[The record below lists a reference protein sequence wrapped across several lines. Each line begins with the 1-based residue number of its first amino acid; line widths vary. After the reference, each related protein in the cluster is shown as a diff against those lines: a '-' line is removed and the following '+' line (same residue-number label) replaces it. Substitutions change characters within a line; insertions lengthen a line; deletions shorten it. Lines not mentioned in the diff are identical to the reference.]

1 MVQDHHTGFGPA
13 EFVGE
18 VIEMLRN
25 PFLRI
30 LFALTT
36 SGMFCGAAV
45 AQEAEE
51 KPGIS
56 DLALLSQAINWD
68 GIIRAVFIIALAWL
82 LLRFVDRIVENLGKT
97 IAEHRLAFQ
106 RINAFFHYFVY
117 VMTVVIIVMFS
128 FDISPEIIALFG
140 GAAVV
145 ALGFATRDLL
155 ASLVAGI
162 LIIFDRPFQLGD
174 RVTFGGEYGDVI
186 SIGLRSV
193 KIRTLDDCTV
203 TIPNNLFLS
212 EVTSSGNSGELE
224 MMTVVD
230 FYIGLDQ
237 DVKLAR
243 DLVRTATATSRY
255 IYLPKPISVLAWQEP
270 LDGCIAMKLRL
281 KAYVLDTK
289 YEKDFQTDVVL
300 RVHQAFA
307 EYDIQPPVVLA
318 PAASA

>member
-1 MVQDHHTGFGPA
+1 M
-13 EFVGE
+13 
-18 VIEMLRN
+18 N
-25 PFLRI
+25 KS
-30 LFALTT
+30 LFRKSGCAVLIGVLCLTT
-36 SGMFCGAAV
+36 AA
-45 AQEAEE
+45 AQEGEQSAEL
-51 KPGIS
+51 S

-68 GIIRAVFIIALAWL
+68 GILRAAIIIFLAWL
-82 LLRFVDRIVENLGKT
+82 LLRFVDRIVENLGQT
-97 IAEHRLAFQ
+97 IAEHRLSFQ

-155 ASLVAGI
+155 ASLIAGI

-193 KIRTLDDCTV
+193 KLRTLDDCTV

-212 EVTSSGNSGELE
+212 EVTSSANSGQLE
-224 MMTVVD
+224 MQTVID

-237 DVKLAR
+237 DVQKAR
-243 DLVRTATATSRY
+243 DLIRVAAATSRY
-255 IYLPKPISVLAWQEP
+255 IYLPNPIGVLASQEP
-270 LDGCIAMKLRL
+270 LDGCIAMKMRV

-289 YEKDFQTDVVL
+289 YEKDFQTDIVL
-300 RVHQAFA
+300 RVHSAFA
-307 EYDIQPPVVLA
+307 EHQIMPPAALA
-318 PAASA
+318 PAVAS

>member
-1 MVQDHHTGFGPA
+1 M
-13 EFVGE
+13 
-18 VIEMLRN
+18 ILRMIGKVLGAASVM
-25 PFLRI
+25 FLT
-30 LFALTT
+30 LSF
-36 SGMFCGAAV
+36 AV
-45 AQEAEE
+45 AQESEQPA
-51 KPGIS
+51 GVS

-68 GIIRAVFIIALAWL
+68 GILRAVIIIVIAWL
-82 LLRFVDRIVENLGKT
+82 LLRFVDRIVENLGNS

-106 RINAFFHYFVY
+106 RINAVFHYFVY
-117 VMTVVIIVMFS
+117 VMTAVIIVMFS

-145 ALGFATRDLL
+145 AIGFATRDLL

-193 KIRTLDDCTV
+193 KLRTLDDCTV

-212 EVTSSGNSGELE
+212 EVTSSANSGQLE
-224 MMTVVD
+224 MQTVID
-230 FYIGLDQ
+230 FYIGLEQ
-237 DVKLAR
+237 DIQHAR
-243 DLVRTATATSRY
+243 DLVREAAATSRY
-255 IYLPKPISVLAWQEP
+255 IYLPQPISVLAWQEP

-300 RVHQAFA
+300 RVHRSFA
-307 EYDIQPPVVLA
+307 ENNILPPAVLA

>member
-1 MVQDHHTGFGPA
+1 MTMTLKIIDK
-13 EFVGE
+13 
-18 VIEMLRN
+18 ILRSVT
-25 PFLRI
+25 L
-30 LFALTT
+30 
-36 SGMFCGAAV
+36 MFMGVSMAA
-45 AQEAEE
+45 AQEL
-51 KPGIS
+51 PQPSGLS
-56 DLALLSQAINWD
+56 DIALLSQAINWN
-68 GIIRAVFIIALAWL
+68 GILRAVVIIFIAWL

-145 ALGFATRDLL
+145 AVGFATRDLL

-193 KIRTLDDCTV
+193 KLRTLDDCTV

-212 EVTSSGNSGELE
+212 EVTSSANSGQLE
-224 MMTVVD
+224 MQTVID
-230 FYIGLDQ
+230 FYIGLEQ
-237 DVKLAR
+237 DINKAR
-243 DLVRTATATSRY
+243 DLVREAAATSRY
-255 IYLPKPISVLAWQEP
+255 IHLPNPISVLASQEP
-270 LDGCIAMKLRL
+270 LDGCIAMKMRL

-289 YEKDFQTDVVL
+289 YEKEFQTDIVL
-300 RVHQAFA
+300 RVHRSFA
-307 EYDIQPPVVLA
+307 ENDIRA
-318 PAASA
+318 PAALAPVAAG